1 MTILCKGEKLTGAGD
16 VTLKECGVEDG
27 GVVNVVPKKKK
38 TSVKKEKV
46 AAVVEGDGKT
56 GVGGGGGGGVGFAG
70 MGDLIKGFTG
80 GEEVEGIDDIMKQ
93 MASMQGT
100 KDPVEML
107 GLMQKMLKSPAVKG
121 YLEVRTR
128 GNYRILLQHYN

>member
-80 GEEVEGIDDIMKQ
+80 GEEVEGGRTPR
-93 MASMQGT
+93 ASGRRSGRRRSVAGSRQT
-100 KDPVEML
+100 
-107 GLMQKMLKSPAVKG
+107 S
-121 YLEVRTR
+121 T
-128 GNYRILLQHYN
+128 